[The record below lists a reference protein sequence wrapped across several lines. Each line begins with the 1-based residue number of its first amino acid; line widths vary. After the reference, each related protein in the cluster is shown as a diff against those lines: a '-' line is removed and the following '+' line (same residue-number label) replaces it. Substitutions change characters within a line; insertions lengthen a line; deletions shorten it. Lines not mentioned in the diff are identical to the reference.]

1 MAVVLWLPLVAFGL
15 WLLSLVLSRLFPAFA
30 TRVRIAH
37 YIAVGEIGGWKGA
50 LLQLVL
56 FISFFGLIGG
66 LALDPILRRV
76 GHPPRDSQ
84 PTWFTIL
91 CAVVLPIA
99 LLLDLLLGRVA
110 FVKKEKLNGS

>member
-1 MAVVLWLPLVAFGL
+1 MAVVLWLLLVAFGL
-15 WLLSLVLSRLFPAFA
+15 WLLSAGLSRLFPAFA

-56 FISFFGLIGG
+56 FLSLFGLLGG
-66 LALDPILRRV
+66 VAVDPILRWV

-91 CAVVLPIA
+91 CAVVLPVA

-110 FVKKEKLNGS
+110 LVKKEKLNGS